1 MKTPEINLLFAWI
14 WILAGF
20 GSGMMMGLF
29 FNREDWLGGYTS
41 LKRRLIR
48 LAHISFFGLGAVNL
62 MYYFTARYVLEPST
76 LQAAASWGYVVG
88 GITMPVVC
96 LIMARWTRAKMLFA
110 VPVISLLLSGALT
123 ICALIK
129 I

>member
-1 MKTPEINLLFAWI
+1 MKTPEINLLFAWV

-20 GSGMMMGLF
+20 GSGLVMGMF

-48 LAHISFFGLGAVNL
+48 LAHVSFFGLGAVNL
-62 MYYFTARYVLEPST
+62 MYYFTARYALEPST
-76 LQAAASWGYVVG
+76 LQSAASWGYVVG
-88 GITMPVVC
+88 GITMPLVC
-96 LIMARWTRAKMLFA
+96 LIMARWTQAKMLFA

-129 I
+129 V